1 VIHYNNSYATY
12 FADYFRCHLPFT
24 FSSDKK
30 SYQTST
36 LVQSKQNSQYFRQ
49 MMQRCTKLQVFT
61 KTNLPADTRYK
72 VTYIHDM

>member
-1 VIHYNNSYATY
+1 
-12 FADYFRCHLPFT
+12 LE
-24 FSSDKK
+24 
-30 SYQTST
+30 
-36 LVQSKQNSQYFRQ
+36 QSKQNSQYFRQ